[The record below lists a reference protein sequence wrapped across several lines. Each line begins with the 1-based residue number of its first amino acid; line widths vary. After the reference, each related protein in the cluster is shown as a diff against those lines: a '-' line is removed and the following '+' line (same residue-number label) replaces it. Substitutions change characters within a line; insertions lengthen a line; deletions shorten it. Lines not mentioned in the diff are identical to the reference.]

1 MGKIYAAKIN
11 HMTNPMGFLM
21 ERTVFSWKV
30 KDCRGKEQKW
40 ARIVVAEDASFEK
53 TVCDTG
59 EADLDSRAARLSLK
73 MKPCSRYY
81 WKVTVAT
88 DADEIITS
96 ALSKKSSA
104 EDGLEK
110 KHWQLRYTVV

>member
-59 EADLDSRAARLSLK
+59 EADLDSRGCKAQ
-73 MKPCSRYY
+73 P
-81 WKVTVAT
+81 
-88 DADEIITS
+88 ENE
-96 ALSKKSSA
+96 ALQQIL
-104 EDGLEK
+104 LEGNRGYGCRRD
-110 KHWQLRYTVV
+110 HHVGDSVF

>member
-53 TVCDTG
+53 TV
-59 EADLDSRAARLSLK
+59 
-73 MKPCSRYY
+73 
-81 WKVTVAT
+81 
-88 DADEIITS
+88 
-96 ALSKKSSA
+96 
-104 EDGLEK
+104 
-110 KHWQLRYTVV
+110 

>member
-40 ARIVVAEDASFEK
+40 ARIVVAEDASFERK
-53 TVCDTG
+53 
-59 EADLDSRAARLSLK
+59 R
-73 MKPCSRYY
+73 
-81 WKVTVAT
+81 
-88 DADEIITS
+88 S
-96 ALSKKSSA
+96 AIPERRIWTAGLQGSA
-104 EDGLEK
+104 
-110 KHWQLRYTVV
+110 